1 MDDENFEDPQ
11 EPTKGG
17 SRRKF
22 TPDEDLQIR
31 SLVERLGTQSWEE
44 IAKFLPERSARQCR
58 DRYKNYL
65 VESLVMNPWTSEED
79 AIVVEKYHQ
88 IGPKWVE
95 IGKLLSG
102 RSGNNVKNR
111 WHKHLVKL
119 DIGARPSASAAP
131 QIPPKPKDSLNPTE
145 EMGTDAWQ
153 QWFGNGESAMQF
165 ASSWSSGFSV
175 GDPLF

>member
-1 MDDENFEDPQ
+1 METDDPDG
-11 EPTKGG
+11 KGG
-17 SRRKF
+17 AGRRKF
-22 TPDEDLQIR
+22 TADEDMQLR
-31 SLVERLGTQSWEE
+31 SLVEQLGSKSWEE
-44 IAKFLPERSARQCR
+44 ISRFLPDRSARQCR

-65 VESLVMNPWTSEED
+65 VDSLMVAPWTPEED
-79 AIVVEKYHQ
+79 ALVVKKFHQ

-119 DIGARPSASAAP
+119 DIGPPPPCPDVKQSISSSEADWRKLLAA
-131 QIPPKPKDSLNPTE
+131 
-145 EMGTDAWQ
+145 
-153 QWFGNGESAMQF
+153 GESPVQV
-165 ASSWSSGFSV
+165 ASSWSSGSSL

>member
-1 MDDENFEDPQ
+1 MDADAPNGKAPAA
-11 EPTKGG
+11 
-17 SRRKF
+17 RRKF
-22 TPDEDLQIR
+22 TPEEDMQMR
-31 SLVERLGTQSWEE
+31 SLVERLGTKSWEE
-44 IAKFLPERSARQCR
+44 ISRFLPDRSARQCR

-65 VESLVMNPWTSEED
+65 VDSLMTTPWTPEED
-79 AIVVEKYHQ
+79 ALVIAKFHQ

-119 DIGARPSASAAP
+119 DIGAPPCRPE
-131 QIPPKPKDSLNPTE
+131 PKRSLDLAVGIGWTETDWRQLLATGEDSV
-145 EMGTDAWQ
+145 Q
-153 QWFGNGESAMQF
+153 V
-165 ASSWSSGFSV
+165 ASSWSRGFSL